1 MEGKWILIIII
12 RKNAAIKLSAFDADI
27 GSHVVFSLQR
37 FFKHPT
43 SFNSCNN
50 WGRYYFYSIPKVMT
64 RDTPEFT
71 KGSQKSSQ
79 KSSNAQIQNPSTRHY
94 PR

>member
-50 WGRYYFYSIPKVMT
+50 
-64 RDTPEFT
+64 
-71 KGSQKSSQ
+71 
-79 KSSNAQIQNPSTRHY
+79 
-94 PR
+94 